1 MANTSTRKKHNSI
14 AKAMSTLQTNSDEKQ
29 GNQKVVFDKTTPNM
43 QSLMRVAKKLQVDE
57 DSTESFIASSGCHN
71 TRGPSEKLYLSPKGM
86 FNTMSSLRS
95 NTKSSNFN

>member
-14 AKAMSTLQTNSDEKQ
+14 SKAMNTLQTNSVEKQ
-29 GNQKVVFDKTTPNM
+29 EKQKVAFDKNTPNL

-57 DSTESFIASSGCHN
+57 DSNESLIVSSGCHN

-95 NTKSSNFN
+95 NTKSSTFN